1 MALTNVYEKSYL
13 TTRRVNNDNEIYTLV
28 LFKSDN
34 TFIIKRKSNLHGAND
49 NGLVT
54 IKDRGKTYVGYC
66 LLEGSLTEVEAAAER
81 LDKQMNS
88 DLESDCETLKSS
100 SKLNVQRSQQITT
113 SAPSSNSSIQ
123 ISDCTP
129 STVRSLANTRLD
141 CTSKNYGTPPPTDV
155 AVHSKAMRGTSP
167 KRANGVAAYQ
177 ALREVQYMVKNK
189 ENERQTRKSLT
200 FDDDLSEG
208 DSDDDKS
215 SEEVIDLDNSSL
227 PISVTTDKNNT
238 RPSKRP
244 LSNSFNKTAREKS
257 SKRICNKLFPLED
270 GGNKEIV
277 MLLKASLSLNQDVI
291 KSVDQS
297 SKDIKHMLINVSLNG
312 THFGGE
318 VQSEIEASFQSTLIY
333 KNQNGENIDLIQLY
347 GVRTQLGRFATL
359 LMDQLFTK
367 EELVSISKDELIK
380 DGRYQIIKEAVRS
393 KFQLNIEMLN
403 LEWPNLHESIL
414 QKRRNEIKKS
424 RTSINS
430 IKPIDS
436 PLQETVEEHVDETD
450 TF

>member
-13 TTRRVNNDNEIYTLV
+13 TTRRVNNDDEIYILV

-123 ISDCTP
+123 ISG
-129 STVRSLANTRLD
+129 
-141 CTSKNYGTPPPTDV
+141 TSKNYGTPPPTDV

-297 SKDIKHMLINVSLNG
+297 SKDIKHMLVSMEK
-312 THFGGE
+312 F
-318 VQSEIEASFQSTLIY
+318 I
-333 KNQNGENIDLIQLY
+333 KNQNGESIDLIQLY

-424 RTSINS
+424 RASINS

>member
-13 TTRRVNNDNEIYTLV
+13 TTRRVNNDDEIYILV
-28 LFKSDN
+28 LFKSDT

-123 ISDCTP
+123 ISG
-129 STVRSLANTRLD
+129 
-141 CTSKNYGTPPPTDV
+141 TSKNYGTPTPTDV

-200 FDDDLSEG
+200 FDDDLTEG

-297 SKDIKHMLINVSLNG
+297 SKDIKHMLVSMEKLDTKMNIL
-312 THFGGE
+312 FD
-318 VQSEIEASFQSTLIY
+318 
-333 KNQNGENIDLIQLY
+333 NQKKMQ
-347 GVRTQLGRFATL
+347 RA
-359 LMDQLFTK
+359 
-367 EELVSISKDELIK
+367 LIK
-380 DGRYQIIKEAVRS
+380 KGK
-393 KFQLNIEMLN
+393 
-403 LEWPNLHESIL
+403 
-414 QKRRNEIKKS
+414 
-424 RTSINS
+424 
-430 IKPIDS
+430 
-436 PLQETVEEHVDETD
+436 QEL
-450 TF
+450 